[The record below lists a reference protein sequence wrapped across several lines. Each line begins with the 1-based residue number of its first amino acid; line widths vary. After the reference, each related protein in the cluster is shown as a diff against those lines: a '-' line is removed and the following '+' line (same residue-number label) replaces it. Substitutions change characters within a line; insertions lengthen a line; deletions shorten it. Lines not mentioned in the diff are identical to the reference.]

1 MARAEIDEDEESPTF
16 GQVTDVYI
24 VSQGENYPVPEPEL
38 DSKPPYVVDHVV
50 IVNPGIG
57 YTSTD
62 TFKDED
68 DNDYKAYVDNSGRIV
83 NLVPPDA
90 EQYNVKDVVKLPK
103 IIIKTETGS
112 GAILKPSLKPRPTY
126 QGEVKQVIDCIS

>member
-1 MARAEIDEDEESPTF
+1 M
-16 GQVTDVYI
+16 
-24 VSQGENYPVPEPEL
+24 
-38 DSKPPYVVDHVV
+38 
-50 IVNPGIG
+50 
-57 YTSTD
+57 
-62 TFKDED
+62 
-68 DNDYKAYVDNSGRIV
+68 
-83 NLVPPDA
+83 VPPDA